1 MSFVSRRAAL
11 VAAAIVVS
19 ALSVP
24 STALACSVCGCGD
37 PLVVAGDAMPV
48 SGNVRFAL
56 EAEYL
61 SATAASDMDPAMS
74 EDLVQQTLRPVVVV
88 SLLNQL
94 NLVAQVPVTRK
105 VWSLTGGTT
114 PEEATPLGL
123 GDIDLGARW
132 FAWQSAD
139 MGADRRQDLALTA
152 GTSLPTGP
160 DNAVDEAGV
169 RIDDHAQLG
178 AGSWG
183 PYLGALYA
191 FHQDPWNVS
200 LNASGRF
207 HTTNGYGYQYGPAL
221 LWSARGQFR
230 PWERLAFGLGL
241 DGRFAWQDTMAGE
254 VQTNTGGLVLA
265 AVPGVGVNVAGNLWL
280 HAAVQIPFYTALF
293 GTQTVGPV
301 FSAGLQY
308 SLM

>member
-1 MSFVSRRAAL
+1 MPFVSRCAAL
-11 VAAAIVVS
+11 AAAAAVVS
-19 ALSVP
+19 AP

-48 SGNVRFAL
+48 TGNLRIAL
-56 EAEYL
+56 EGEYL
-61 SATAASDMDPAMS
+61 TATAASDEDPTAT

-105 VWSLTGGTT
+105 LWSLTGGAT
-114 PEEATPLGL
+114 PEEAQPLGL

-132 FAWQSAD
+132 FFWQSTDVSA
-139 MGADRRQDLALTA
+139 GRRQNLGLTA
-152 GTSLPTGP
+152 GTSLPSGF
-160 DNAVDEAGV
+160 DNAVDEAGD

-178 AGSWG
+178 TGAWG
-183 PYLGALYA
+183 PYAGALYA
-191 FHQDPWNVS
+191 FHQDPFNVS
-200 LNASGRF
+200 VNASGRF
-207 HTTNGYGYQYGPAL
+207 HTVNGYGYQYGPAL
-221 LWSARGQFR
+221 LWSARAQLR
-230 PWERLAFGLGL
+230 PWERVAFVLGV
-241 DGRFAWQDTMAGE
+241 DGRYAVQDTLAGA

-265 AVPGVGVNVAGNLWL
+265 AVPGVDVNVAGNLWL
-280 HAAVQIPFYTALF
+280 HAAVQFPIYTALS

-301 FSAGLQY
+301 FSASLQY

>member
-11 VAAAIVVS
+11 LAAAAAVS

-48 SGNVRFAL
+48 SGNLRFAL
-56 EAEYL
+56 EADYL
-61 SATAASDMDPAMS
+61 TATAASDEDPAAT
-74 EDLVQQTLRPVVVV
+74 ERVVQQTLRPVVVV

-94 NLVAQVPVTRK
+94 NLVAQVPLTRK
-105 VWSLTGGTT
+105 VWSLTGGDTT
-114 PEEATPLGL
+114 ESAAPLGL

-132 FAWQSAD
+132 FAWQSTD
-139 MGADRRQDLALTA
+139 MSAGRRQSFGLTA

-160 DNAVDEAGV
+160 NDAMDEAGV

-178 AGSWG
+178 TGAWG
-183 PYLGALYA
+183 PYAGALYA

-200 LNASGRF
+200 LDASGRI
-207 HTTNGYGYQYGPAL
+207 HTTNGYGYQYGPAV
-221 LWSARGQFR
+221 LWSARGQL
-230 PWERLAFGLGL
+230 RLWDRVALGVGV
-241 DGRFAWQDTMAGE
+241 DGRYAWQDTAGGE

-265 AVPGVGVNVAGNLWL
+265 AVPTLDVNIAGNLWL
-280 HAAVQIPFYTALF
+280 HALVQLPVYTALY

-301 FSAGLQY
+301 FSASLQY